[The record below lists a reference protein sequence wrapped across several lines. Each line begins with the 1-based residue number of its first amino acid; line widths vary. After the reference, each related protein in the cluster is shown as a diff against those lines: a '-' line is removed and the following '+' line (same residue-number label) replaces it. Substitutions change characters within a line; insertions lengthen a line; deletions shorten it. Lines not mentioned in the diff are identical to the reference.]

1 MRTPTARAGTAA
13 WPRRTQPVPRPRRPA
28 RASRIDFGKLAD
40 VLGVHKKQLHLA
52 TEEALERDYAEFEL
66 GAAPPFGGS
75 RPDPVVVDRHAAERD
90 SLVVEAGTH
99 TESIRL
105 KTADLVGLTEAR
117 VADICAA

>member
-1 MRTPTARAGTAA
+1 MLPAA
-13 WPRRTQPVPRPRRPA
+13 E
-28 RASRIDFGKLAD
+28 RIDFGKLAE
-40 VLGVHKKQLHLA
+40 VLGVHKRQLHLA
-52 TEEALERDYAEFEL
+52 TEVALERDYAEFEL

-117 VADICAA
+117 VADICAG